1 MSNSILIDRL
11 NQLDIPGHVE
21 TFTPDEAEL
30 LGAFEEF
37 ALSEEDAIEGA
48 DDLLNDWVKF

>member
-11 NQLDIPGHVE
+11 NQLDMPGHVE